1 MTVSMETGMEFVSIL
16 DLRENPERNQPRAA
30 FFQDLNLNR
39 VIERICQEWE
49 EDVSSFYSYFPA
61 DKAGE
66 DYRRAVYSDVRQE
79 EVYNALC
86 AFVERMRARKEAL
99 EQKKKVNS
107 QLARLQKMTWHIA
120 EVKHYCEALLTLDRE
135 LSGCCLRSGGLLG
148 FQKYLKGYLA
158 AEDFQRLMEA
168 VRDIQEGLDA
178 IQLLLTYENGRITVA
193 AGTARGSYDGFLKK
207 CFPGVSR
214 QLESPFGVSADLSD
228 LETEI
233 MKLVQK
239 RHPQLFGALA
249 DFAGKYREYAGET
262 IIRFA
267 SEIKYY
273 LSFCRF
279 EKKMRES
286 GFAFSAPETAENKA
300 MYARGLYDLALAC
313 VNMREQKE
321 TVPNDMEFCQGERFF
336 VLTGPNQGG
345 KTTFARSLGQ
355 LVYFAKMGLDV
366 PAAAANVHY
375 FSGILTHFSVEESV
389 ETGRGK
395 LKEELVRL
403 SPMMEASVQN
413 AFVVINELFTTAAN
427 YDACIMGRRVLEHFT
442 ARKCSG
448 IYVTHLK
455 ELAEEGEGI
464 VSLRAMLD
472 ESGRQSFKIARSAA
486 AESASAINQVNK
498 YRLTYEQLKERLG

>member
-1 MTVSMETGMEFVSIL
+1 MVFKSIL
-16 DLRENPERNQPRAA
+16 DLQDNLDKDQPRAA

-49 EDVSSFYSYFPA
+49 EDVAAFYSYFPVNR
-61 DKAGE
+61 AGE
-66 DYRRAVYSDVRQE
+66 DYRRAVYSDVKQE
-79 EVYNALC
+79 GVYDALC
-86 AFVERMRARKEAL
+86 VFVERMRARQAAL
-99 EQKKKVNS
+99 EQKKKVS
-107 QLARLQKMTWHIA
+107 SRFAQLQKMAWHIT
-120 EVKHYCEALLTLDRE
+120 EVKHYCDALVVLDRE
-135 LSGCCLRSGGLLG
+135 LSGFSLKSRGMRE
-148 FQKYLKGYLA
+148 FQKYLKEYLA
-158 AEDFQRLMEA
+158 GEEFQQLA
-168 VRDIQEGLDA
+168 KTVSDIQERLDA
-178 IQLLLTYENGRITVA
+178 VHLILTYENGRLTVA
-193 AGTARGSYDGFLKK
+193 AGTAQGGYDSFLKN

-214 QLESPFGVSADLSD
+214 QLGSPFGMSENLSD

-239 RHPQLFGALA
+239 QNPELFQAVA
-249 DFAGKYREYAGET
+249 DFAKKHREYAGET
-262 IIRFA
+262 LLRFV

-273 LSFCRF
+273 LSFYCF
-279 EKKMRES
+279 ERKMQES
-286 GFAFSAPETAENKA
+286 GFVFSAPETAENEE

-313 VNMREQKE
+313 VNMRERK
-321 TVPNDMEFCQGERFF
+321 TVPNDMEYREGECFF

-375 FSGILTHFSVEESV
+375 FSSVLTHFSVEESV

-403 SPMMEASVQN
+403 SPMMEASGPN

-427 YDACIMGRRVLEHFT
+427 YDACIMGKRVLEHFT
-442 ARKCSG
+442 ARQCRG

-455 ELAEEGEGI
+455 ELAQEGEGI

-472 ESGRQSFKIARSAA
+472 ESGKHTFRIERSAA
-486 AESASAINQVNK
+486 VESANAVNQVNK

>member
-1 MTVSMETGMEFVSIL
+1 MEFTSIL
-16 DLRENPERNQPRAA
+16 DLQDNMDGDQPRAV

-39 VIERICQEWE
+39 IIDRICQEWE

-61 DKAGE
+61 DKQGE
-66 DYRRAVYSDVRQE
+66 DYRRAVYSDVKQE
-79 EVYNALC
+79 GVYDALC
-86 AFVERMRARKEAL
+86 AFVERMRARQEAM
-99 EQKKKVNS
+99 EQKKKVS
-107 QLARLQKMTWHIA
+107 SRFAQLQKMIWHIT
-120 EVKHYCEALLTLDRE
+120 EVKRYCDALVILERE
-135 LSGCCLRSGGLLG
+135 LSGFSLKSRGMRE
-148 FQKYLKGYLA
+148 FRKYLEGYLA
-158 AEDFQRLMEA
+158 SEEFQELA
-168 VRDIQEGLDA
+168 GTVCDIQERLDA
-178 IQLLLTYENGRITVA
+178 VQMILTYENGRIAVDI
-193 AGTARGSYDGFLKK
+193 GTAQGGYDSFLRN

-214 QLESPFGVSADLSD
+214 QLGSPFGVSADLSD

-233 MKLVQK
+233 IKYVQK
-239 RHPQLFGALA
+239 QHPELFRAAA
-249 DFAGKYREYAGET
+249 DFAQKHKKYTDESLL
-262 IIRFA
+262 RFA
-267 SEIKYY
+267 SEIRYY
-273 LSFCRF
+273 LSFYCF
-279 EKKMRES
+279 ERKMRES
-286 GFAFSAPETAENKA
+286 GFAFSAPETAEEEA

-313 VNMREQKE
+313 VNMREKK
-321 TVPNDMEFCQGERFF
+321 TVPNTMEYREGELFF

-366 PAAAANVHY
+366 PAAAANVPY

-395 LKEELVRL
+395 LKEELIRL
-403 SPMMEASVQN
+403 SPMMEGSSQN

-427 YDACIMGRRVLEHFT
+427 YDACIMGKRVLEHFT
-442 ARKCSG
+442 AGKCRG

-472 ESGRQSFKIARSAA
+472 ESGRQSFRIERSAA
-486 AESASAINQVNK
+486 VESANAVNQVNK